1 MKGST
6 GSAAKLSLTE
16 PLWASRA
23 IAIVEAEL
31 LATVLHNS
39 DECGCLIEAH

>member
-6 GSAAKLSLTE
+6 GSAAKLSLIE
-16 PLWASRA
+16 PLWASRV
-23 IAIVEAEL
+23 AIVGAEL